1 MDVRSFSPLRATT
14 LVWQSRPGTWALTVI
29 CKATFVLKP
38 GEATLAPEQEEINE
52 SDDHWNDDA
61 SRSVRI
67 PGDLAPAKPRADVT
81 LVGHAFVPGRTQT
94 RRLMTRLIVGEIDK
108 SIEVVCDRVIGA
120 DGTIQEGARFHRMAL
135 SYERAAGGPGTAN
148 PAGMRP
154 EARDMYAR
162 RALPNV
168 QRPDAHITSIDEVI
182 EPVGFGPLGARWPN
196 RLRLIGND
204 PNNLPD
210 LKSPVLSERFE
221 LTYYNHAPED
231 QQLTTLRENERIVLE
246 NLHPDHPRLVTNLS
260 GLRPAVFIQ
269 NGRLHRHRV
278 NMRADTLWIDTD
290 RAIVTVTFRG
300 QVPLVRPDEVGTVLV
315 ALQEGATPPTFV
327 DVERLSSPPAAGA
340 SKPAPQE
347 RTVVGFEIP
356 NPPTANSG
364 TPFGANNPWSEETMT
379 APAFAPLAGTVGA
392 HAPAWLAPGASAP
405 TSTVGA
411 QPAPQVVPQH
421 ASQPPAIAP
430 QPQLAPPRAPSVPP
444 PPPAAMKPPPRP
456 ADVAPAPPASA
467 PRSGAFAGQ
476 NTPPPPLVSTP
487 TSRRAVPSAA
497 PTWSPTNTGETVGMK
512 AAAAAATVAVAA
524 SADAQSGA
532 VAASNAAAGSAPWDA
547 VRRDRKLA
555 GDVDTRLEPEEQT
568 KEQLQLLWFDPNI
581 SPRLRRVS
589 RWKPVLD
596 ELEEAPPD
604 RALDGADTG
613 HDPSEIDDMREVFE
627 IIAHGERT
635 DARGLEE
642 VLQRATRDDGKFLPP
657 LALVTGELEVC
668 FDERATLKAAIALS
682 SPLIAP
688 TDEALKAS
696 ITSARELLTLD
707 PDLPST
713 VSEAALKRIQEAF
726 AREKKT
732 LPPDH
737 LDVQMDRVLLNARAY
752 QKRALF
758 GDEFV
763 RTLLRWP
770 GVEAPAIV
778 YVPADG
784 AKKLPLFRRFRV
796 RLVVEIHPAQDA
808 SETRPQALRTYALAR
823 STGIPKSV

>member
-38 GEATLAPEQEEINE
+38 GEATPAPEQEEINE
-52 SDDHWNDDA
+52 SDDHWNDDV
-61 SRSVRI
+61 SRSVRT
-67 PGDLAPAKPRADVT
+67 PCDLAPAKPRADVT
-81 LVGHAFVPGRTQT
+81 LVGHAFVPGRAQT

-108 SIEVVCDRVIGA
+108 SIEVACDRVIGA

-135 SYERAAGGPGTAN
+135 GYERAAGGPGTPN
-148 PAGMRP
+148 PTGMRLD
-154 EARDMYAR
+154 ARDMYAR
-162 RALPNV
+162 RALPNL
-168 QRPDAHITSIDEVI
+168 QRPDAHISSIDETI
-182 EPVGFGPLGARWPN
+182 ESVGYGPLGARWPN
-196 RLRLIGND
+196 RLRFIGND
-204 PNNLPD
+204 PNNIPD

-231 QQLTTLRENERIVLE
+231 QQLATLRENERIVLE

-290 RAIVTVTFRG
+290 RALVTVTFRG

-315 ALQEGATPPTFV
+315 ALQEGATPLSFV
-327 DVERLSSPPAAGA
+327 DMERLAAGSNA
-340 SKPAPQE
+340 NAAKPGPQE

-356 NPPTANSG
+356 NPPTANSA

-392 HAPAWLAPGASAP
+392 HAPAWLAQGAAAPNSAP
-405 TSTVGA
+405 AA
-411 QPAPQVVPQH
+411 QATPQAAPPH
-421 ASQPPAIAP
+421 PPQPPAIPP
-430 QPQLAPPRAPSVPP
+430 QPPLTPPRAASVPP

-456 ADVAPAPPASA
+456 ADFGAPPGST
-467 PRSGAFAGQ
+467 PRSGAFTGQ
-476 NTPPPPLVSTP
+476 GVPPPPLVGTP

-497 PTWSPTNTGETVGMK
+497 PTWSPANTGETLGMK
-512 AAAAAATVAVAA
+512 AAAAAATAA
-524 SADAQSGA
+524 ATASTDAQSGT
-532 VAASNAAAGSAPWDA
+532 VAASNAAAGAAPWDA
-547 VRRDRKLA
+547 VRRDRKLGA
-555 GDVDTRLEPEEQT
+555 DVEARVEPEEQT
-568 KEQLQLLWFDPNI
+568 KEQLQLLYFDPKI
-581 SPRLRRVS
+581 PPRLRRVS

-627 IIAHGERT
+627 IMAHGERT
-635 DARGLEE
+635 DARGLDE
-642 VLQRATRDDGKFLPP
+642 LLRRATRDDGKFLPP

-682 SPLIAP
+682 SPLVAP
-688 TDEALKAS
+688 TDEALKSA
-696 ITSARELLTLD
+696 ITSAREWLTLD
-707 PDLPST
+707 PDLPPT
-713 VSEAALKRIQEAF
+713 VSEAAMKRIHEAF
-726 AREKKT
+726 VREKKT
-732 LPPDH
+732 LTPEH
-737 LDVQMDRVLLNARAY
+737 LDAQMDRVLLTARAY
-752 QKRALF
+752 QKRSLF

-763 RTLLRWP
+763 RTLLRQP
-770 GVEAPAIV
+770 GSEAPAIV
-778 YVPADG
+778 YLPADA

-796 RLVVEIHPAQDA
+796 RLIVEIHPVQDA
-808 SETRPQALRTYALAR
+808 SETRPAALRTYALAR
-823 STGIPKSV
+823 STSVPTNG